1 MLVQPGERCLGE
13 ALHAGC
19 GDHAVE
25 RLEEGPDDDTELMGA
40 EELRTS
46 LAKTTVSHLPGVGST
61 LLQAAGQTSLPR
73 RGADLLG
80 AFLSTAP
87 CWAPARAAGVMG
99 TGVSPRAGSGRAA

>member
-1 MLVQPGERCLGE
+1 MLVQPRKRCLGE

-46 LAKTTVSHLPGVGST
+46 LAKTMVSHLPGVDSA
-61 LLQAAGQTSLPR
+61 LLQAAGQTSLPGL
-73 RGADLLG
+73 GANLLG

-87 CWAPARAAGVMG
+87 HWAPARTAGVMG
-99 TGVSPRAGSGRAA
+99 I